1 MYKRVLIPVLLALA
15 LLSGSILPG
24 VVPAT
29 PAAAQVTGSVLLA
42 VGDIGNCSNTAGATA
57 TAHLIGGNTG
67 TVATLGDA
75 DGSDI
80 SLAQYQQCYGPRWG
94 QYLSR
99 TSPAPGN
106 RDLEVTGT
114 TGYYNYFGAAAGPTG
129 LGYYCYDLGTW
140 HIVVLNSSCGRVPGG
155 CDATSAQGKWLTAD
169 LAANPN
175 TCTLAYWHRPL
186 FTSGAVNPGAGT
198 MRQLFQILYD
208 HHADVVLNA
217 HNLQYAGAEI
227 VLNGDT
233 HNYERFAPQTP
244 NGAADPAHGIREWVV
259 GTGGR
264 TTPSVPSSPTA
275 RSATAPPSGCSNS
288 R

>member
-217 HNLQYAGAEI
+217 H
-227 VLNGDT
+227 
-233 HNYERFAPQTP
+233 
-244 NGAADPAHGIREWVV
+244 GIREWVV

-264 TTPSVPSSPTA
+264 SHYSFGAVKPNSQV
-275 RSATAPPSGCSNS
+275 RNSATFGVLKLTLNAGSYAWKFLPIAGQTFTDSGTGTCH
-288 R
+288 